1 MRRYPS
7 LYFCFAGLE
16 DLPDAERI
24 AKLEDMVVK
33 LTSKSSASNTVDNN
47 GSGGASHKAP
57 NAKTIQSKQTT
68 KTSSEK
74 KDKKVAH
81 KAISS
86 VELKK
91 DNQTHSQLSTLAAA
105 ASKSASEN
113 PALQKS
119 NSIVVTNQYDK
130 NSVQAVSSPKN
141 QTNKEPQKK
150 AVTISNTLQINRA
163 GTNKV
168 PATSRTKQSG
178 NESEKKAVATSSS
191 GQNNNDSVRA
201 KKESST
207 KQSGNE
213 SENKAVA
220 TSSSG
225 QNNNDSKPEMLN
237 TLDMGLNE
245 SQNKVAA
252 SSSSGQNNN
261 DSVSAKEESSAKQS
275 ENKESENKVVVTS
288 GSGPNHN
295 GSKPEMPATMVTVP
309 CKVKNG
315 KWDTITFNYNEL
327 ATEET
332 CWFDVHLRVQTSF
345 VLHGQFAGD
354 ILRLS
359 SEFVL
364 FFFFFLF
371 TFFAAV

>member
-1 MRRYPS
+1 MS
-7 LYFCFAGLE
+7 
-16 DLPDAERI
+16 DAERI

-33 LTSKSSASNTVDNN
+33 LQAQSSASNTVDNN

-119 NSIVVTNQYDK
+119 SSIVVTNQYDK

-150 AVTISNTLQINRA
+150 VS
-163 GTNKV
+163 V
-168 PATSRTKQSG
+168 PAKEESSTKQSD
-178 NESEKKAVATSSS
+178 NKESENKFVTTASS
-191 GQNNNDSVRA
+191 GQNNNDSV
-201 KKESST
+201 
-207 KQSGNE
+207 
-213 SENKAVA
+213 
-220 TSSSG
+220 
-225 QNNNDSKPEMLN
+225 P
-237 TLDMGLNE
+237 
-245 SQNKVAA
+245 
-252 SSSSGQNNN
+252 
-261 DSVSAKEESSAKQS
+261 AKEESSAKQS
-275 ENKESENKVVVTS
+275 DNKESENKVVVTS

-295 GSKPEMPATMVTVP
+295 DSKPEMPAMVTVP

-315 KWDTITFNYNEL
+315 KWEYITFNYNEL
-327 ATEET
+327 ATEKT

-359 SEFVL
+359 SKFV
-364 FFFFFLF
+364 FFFSSYLPFLPLSRKRCSQM
-371 TFFAAV
+371 VLRPRKK

>member
-1 MRRYPS
+1 MS
-7 LYFCFAGLE
+7 
-16 DLPDAERI
+16 DAERI

-33 LTSKSSASNTVDNN
+33 LQAQSSASNTVDNN
-47 GSGGASHKAP
+47 GSDGASHKAP

-119 NSIVVTNQYDK
+119 SSIVVTNQYDK

-150 AVTISNTLQINRA
+150 VS
-163 GTNKV
+163 V
-168 PATSRTKQSG
+168 PAK
-178 NESEKKAVATSSS
+178 E
-191 GQNNNDSVRA
+191 
-201 KKESST
+201 ESST
-207 KQSGNE
+207 KQSDNKE
-213 SENKAVA
+213 SENKFVTTA
-220 TSSSG
+220 SSG

-237 TLDMGLNE
+237 TLDMGPNE
-245 SQNKVAA
+245 SENNATA

-261 DSVSAKEESSAKQS
+261 DSVPAKEESSAKQS
-275 ENKESENKVVVTS
+275 DNKESENKVVVTS

-295 GSKPEMPATMVTVP
+295 DSKPEMPAMVTVP

-315 KWDTITFNYNEL
+315 KWEYITFNYNEL
-327 ATEET
+327 ATEKT

-359 SEFVL
+359 SKFV
-364 FFFFFLF
+364 FFFSSYLPFLPLSRKRCSRM
-371 TFFAAV
+371 VLRPRKE

>member
-1 MRRYPS
+1 M
-7 LYFCFAGLE
+7 
-16 DLPDAERI
+16 PDAERI

-191 GQNNNDSVRA
+191 GQNNNDS
-201 KKESST
+201 
-207 KQSGNE
+207 
-213 SENKAVA
+213 
-220 TSSSG
+220 
-225 QNNNDSKPEMLN
+225 KPEMLN

-364 FFFFFLF
+364 FFFSSYLPFLPLCRKRCSQM
-371 TFFAAV
+371 VLRPRKK